1 MTEQIRTNAILN
13 DRYLVQKEL
22 GQGGMGAVYLAQD
35 MQNRRTVAIKVARLP
50 GPEARA
56 QFQREADYLQRL
68 HHHSLPRVWD
78 YFSDT
83 QRDFLVMEYI
93 PGEDLET
100 LVHRKG
106 PQPEW
111 LVLRWTDELL
121 EGLEYLHS
129 QNPPI
134 IHRDVKPGNLKLRQD
149 ETLVLVDFG
158 IAKEFLPGT
167 DTSPGANAITPG
179 FSPLE
184 QYSDIVTDART
195 DIYSVG
201 ATMYFLLTARIPP
214 PAPDRA
220 SGDKKLLPPSQL
232 VPDTTAG
239 TEMVTRKALSLPRD
253 ERWANAS
260 EMRSALAQASQQR
273 AARETPPKTSS
284 FKIPGAPPPSLTPA
298 SAPEGTG
305 KRPAGCIALVALAAV
320 ALLAVAALLWSSGI
334 LKPGGA
340 TAEPSN
346 QITVQATAA
355 PAVAQRAT
363 LPPTPPPATAPPTV
377 AKLTTQ
383 PTATLE
389 PSSTP
394 AGAENG
400 AEIPTSTPISTRT
413 PTPAARTA
421 TAIPTPTLAKKTI
434 VATLAPTATS
444 RAGATNTSLTVALTE
459 PGAGAA
465 GGGDRIFRWQAASL
479 PPANQAFE
487 LVFWKPG
494 QDAMNDGFGLAGTT
508 QSSQAQVNLDVL
520 DDALPQLEP
529 GDYLW
534 GVLLVEP
541 SPYRRLG
548 LISNSLAFRY
558 ERSSPQG
565 PEPGEPPGPTEPPP

>member
-1 MTEQIRTNAILN
+1 
-13 DRYLVQKEL
+13 
-22 GQGGMGAVYLAQD
+22 MGAVYLAQD

-56 QFQREADYLQRL
+56 QFQREADYLQKL

-121 EGLEYLHS
+121 DGLEYLHS

-167 DTSPGANAITPG
+167 DTSPGANAVTPG

-201 ATMYFLLTARIPP
+201 ATMYFLLTGHIPP

-239 TEMVTRKALSLPRD
+239 TEMVARKALSLPRD

-284 FKIPGAPPPSLTPA
+284 FKIPGAPPPGKTPT

-320 ALLAVAALLWSSGI
+320 ALLAVGALVWSSGI

-340 TAEPSN
+340 TAEPST

-363 LPPTPPPATAPPTV
+363 FTPTPPPATATPTV
-377 AKLTTQ
+377 AQLTTK

-389 PSSTP
+389 PTSTP
-394 AGAENG
+394 ASTTGAGNG
-400 AEIPTSTPISTRT
+400 AEIPTSTPIPTRT

-421 TAIPTPTLAKKTI
+421 TPTSTRGQENHRSDARAHGNVSGWRNNHIAYRCPDGARRRRSRRRRSRLSLAGRQPP
-434 VATLAPTATS
+434 AGQPGF
-444 RAGATNTSLTVALTE
+444 RACFLEAGPGRYERWLWVGRDDPRQ
-459 PGAGAA
+459 PGAGQPRRPGRCLGAARAWRLPVGRAA
-465 GGGDRIFRWQAASL
+465 GRAVTVSAHWVDKQFVGVSLRAILAPGTRITFGASRTTPV
-479 PPANQAFE
+479 PPF
-487 LVFWKPG
+487 
-494 QDAMNDGFGLAGTT
+494 
-508 QSSQAQVNLDVL
+508 
-520 DDALPQLEP
+520 
-529 GDYLW
+529 
-534 GVLLVEP
+534 
-541 SPYRRLG
+541 
-548 LISNSLAFRY
+548 
-558 ERSSPQG
+558 
-565 PEPGEPPGPTEPPP
+565 